1 MQNNYQLDGKPGLV
15 TFSILIS
22 LHCMSILVSTKTQS
36 DNYFKTLKDD
46 IICIVSSAVTLFSNS
61 QSADKNKTQ
70 DRTRYDQKAELLTGP
85 AQRVSHCLPKLL
97 SRIYDYWKAIVC
109 SFTVREQTYVSLM

>member
-1 MQNNYQLDGKPGLV
+1 MY
-15 TFSILIS
+15 
-22 LHCMSILVSTKTQS
+22 
-36 DNYFKTLKDD
+36 DNYFKEDD
-46 IICIVSSAVTLFSNS
+46 IHMIFIIAYHQLRRFFQARNP
-61 QSADKNKTQ
+61 DKNKTQ
-70 DRTRYDQKAELLTGP
+70 DRTRYEQNGTLLTGP